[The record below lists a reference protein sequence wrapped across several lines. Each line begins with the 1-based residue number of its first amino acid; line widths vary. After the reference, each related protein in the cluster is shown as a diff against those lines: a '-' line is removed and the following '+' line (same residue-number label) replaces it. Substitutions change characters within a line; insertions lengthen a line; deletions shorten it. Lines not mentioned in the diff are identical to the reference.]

1 MELNSTM
8 KVDVFLNSNEEFNSF
23 NKILVS
29 EFLLN
34 GANRNN
40 PTLLFLLLVI
50 SRASIT
56 VISEFLY

>member
-1 MELNSTM
+1 
-8 KVDVFLNSNEEFNSF
+8 
-23 NKILVS
+23 LVS